1 MPYGLVLLFAS
12 IGLPVYFVV
21 LSSAPSRMKWLVGA
35 LACLC
40 IALVFWFP
48 RLVVVRTLLQLVVC
62 LVVLLYLKVRPYGV

>member
-1 MPYGLVLLFAS
+1 
-12 IGLPVYFVV
+12 
-21 LSSAPSRMKWLVGA
+21 MKWLVGA